1 MRRYPEADTVLHKAL
16 ALRNDPVIWSDLAAV
31 YQSQHKEAQA
41 LELLRQAVLEAPPGQ
56 GRARIRANLGVLEWK
71 TGARAD
77 GEVSLR
83 EALDETVTAV
93 GPNHPDTA
101 WVLEN
106 YSEVL
111 RKSGRKGGDR
121 VPSDLQARFR

>member
-1 MRRYPEADTVLHKAL
+1 MTAARMSVDVTQRPTIGLHIPAWKSAPTSME
-16 ALRNDPVIWSDLAAV
+16 RKSSCSPAATR
-31 YQSQHKEAQA
+31 S
-41 LELLRQAVLEAPPGQ
+41 AVRPQ
-56 GRARIRANLGVLEWK
+56 
-71 TGARAD
+71 TTRAD

-111 RKSGRKGGDR
+111 RKSGRKAE
-121 VPSDLQARFR
+121 ARNAE